1 LKGKQECDG
10 KTNAGTCIQ
19 HHTALH
25 VAAALYFGGNKK
37 RNLSCNCGI
46 NSPSPN
52 FSVASGSRGNLGLRG
67 SALHLNQVLGRTGS
81 NIVGLLQL
89 PQDVTT
95 VTHSFTQ
102 ALTQDVL
109 RVREKVYEVRI
120 PCSISP
126 RRDSSY
132 LFSSSL
138 STT

>member
-1 LKGKQECDG
+1 M
-10 KTNAGTCIQ
+10 TNAGTYIQ
-19 HHTALH
+19 HHTLLCMLLCMLLQHSTSAGTIMQLRH
-25 VAAALYFGGNKK
+25 H
-37 RNLSCNCGI
+37 LSLSKFQRRLRVKGD
-46 NSPSPN
+46 SGTAG
-52 FSVASGSRGNLGLRG
+52 FRVASRPGLGEDRL
-67 SALHLNQVLGRTGS
+67 LH

-95 VTHSFTQ
+95 VTHSSTL

-120 PCSISP
+120 SCSISP
-126 RRDSSY
+126 CRDSSY